1 MHRPQPSSLLLDAAT
16 IERLGRERPPAFSST
31 WSETAFCFSI
41 IMCQVLAEY
50 YISGSNVLLPTLL
63 DELNIPPALSILPST
78 ALSLAVTS
86 TLLIYGRLA
95 DMYGGFI
102 MYFGGMVWLAITS
115 LIAGFSL
122 NWMMLFV
129 FRGLQGLAL
138 ASFLP
143 SSIMILGKV
152 YRPGPRKNLVFSV
165 YGACAALGFFAG
177 IFFSGLA
184 GSFLTWRW
192 YFYIGSILSAITAV
206 SSYLSIPNDYS
217 ATRASSKASMD
228 WIGSVLLVPGVVLFV
243 FAIADSAHAPQQWR
257 TPYILVCLILGAVIL
272 GAFVYVE
279 GWVADKPLLPRDLV
293 SVDYMKPIVVSLL
306 LMYGSLGIFLLY
318 AALYMEGIMGA
329 TPLQVVAWTTPM
341 AVGGLI
347 ISIVGGHILHSLSG
361 TLLMILSGLGYL
373 GSGLLFAVIPRGGN
387 YWAFVFP
394 AMICGTIGIDISFN
408 VTNIFITTNMPGER
422 QGLAGALIN
431 CTLHMGIAVML
442 AFADLIQ
449 VYTEKYLDTK
459 ESYQAIFWFQVGLSG
474 LALVLIALF
483 VRIERAKSDLT
494 ADEKRR
500 LQMEQESCLG
510 DSRC

>member
-1 MHRPQPSSLLLDAAT
+1 MHRRQPSSPPLDAAT
-16 IERLGRERPPAFSST
+16 IERLGRERPPAFSSI
-31 WSETAFCFSI
+31 WSEMAFCFSI

-63 DELNIPPALSILPST
+63 EELNIPPALSIWPST

-86 TLLIYGRLA
+86 TLLINGRLA

-115 LIAGFSL
+115 LVAGFSH

-129 FRGLQGLAL
+129 FRGLQGLGL

-192 YFYIGSILSAITAV
+192 YFYIGSILSAITAL
-206 SSYLSIPNDYS
+206 SSYFSIPNDYS

-228 WIGSVLLVPGVVLFV
+228 WIGGTLLVPGVLLFV
-243 FAIADSAHAPQQWR
+243 FAIADSAHAPQQWQS
-257 TPYILVCLILGAVIL
+257 PYILVCLILGAVIL

-279 GWVADKPLLPRDLV
+279 GWVADKPLLPGDLF
-293 SVDYMKPIVVSLL
+293 SVKYMKPIVISLL

-329 TPLQVVAWTTPM
+329 SPLQVVAWTTPM

-373 GSGLLFAVIPRGGN
+373 GSGLLFALIPRGGN

-449 VYTEKYLDTK
+449 VYTEEYLNTK

-494 ADEKRR
+494 VDEKRR
-500 LQMEQESCLG
+500 LQMEQEGILE
-510 DSRC
+510 DP

>member
-1 MHRPQPSSLLLDAAT
+1 MHRPQPSSSPLDAAT
-16 IERLGRERPPAFSST
+16 IERLGRERPPIFSSI
-31 WSETAFCFSI
+31 WSELAFCFSI

-63 DELNIPPALSILPST
+63 DELDIPSALSIWPST

-102 MYFGGMVWLAITS
+102 MYFGGMVWLTVTS
-115 LIAGFSL
+115 LIAGFSQ

-129 FRGLQGLAL
+129 FRGLQGLGL

-192 YFYIGSILSAITAV
+192 YFYIGSILSAITAL
-206 SSYLSIPNDYS
+206 SSYFSIPNDYS

-228 WIGSVLLVPGVVLFV
+228 WIGGILLVPGVVLFV

-279 GWVADKPLLPRDLV
+279 GWVADKPLLPGDLF
-293 SVDYMKPIVVSLL
+293 SVKYMKPIVICLL

-361 TLLMILSGLGYL
+361 TLLIILSALGYL

-449 VYTEKYLDTK
+449 VYTEEYLNTK

-474 LALVLIALF
+474 LALILSALF

-494 ADEKRR
+494 VDEKRR
-500 LQMEQESCLG
+500 LQMEQEGILE
-510 DSRC
+510 DP

>member
-1 MHRPQPSSLLLDAAT
+1 MSGYSTMPDKPPAT
-16 IERLGRERPPAFSST
+16 IERLGRERPPAFSSI
-31 WSETAFCFSI
+31 WSELAFCFSI

-63 DELNIPPALSILPST
+63 DELDISSALSIWPST

-102 MYFGGMVWLAITS
+102 MYFGGMVWLTITS
-115 LIAGFSL
+115 LIAGLSR
-122 NWMMLFV
+122 NWMMF
-129 FRGLQGLAL
+129 
-138 ASFLP
+138 
-143 SSIMILGKV
+143 IMILGKV

-192 YFYIGSILSAITAV
+192 YFYIGSILSAITAL
-206 SSYLSIPNDYS
+206 SSFFSIPNDYS

-228 WIGSVLLVPGVVLFV
+228 WIGALLLIPGVVLFV

-279 GWVADKPLLPRDLV
+279 GWVADKPLLPGDLF
-293 SVDYMKPIVVSLL
+293 SVKYMKPIVICLL

-408 VTNIFITTNMPGER
+408 VTNIYITTNMPGER

-449 VYTEKYLDTK
+449 VYTEQYLDTK

-474 LALVLIALF
+474 LALILIALF

-494 ADEKRR
+494 VDEKRR
-500 LQMEQESCLG
+500 LQMEQEGILE
-510 DSRC
+510 DP